1 MVDCGLGAVEASTDK
16 RRMSVGHRNDGASG
30 EARAPHGPAHPRV
43 LIIGAGMSGLLMGIR
58 LLQSG
63 NTNFRIYE
71 KASRIG
77 GTWRENTYPNLA
89 CDVFAVAYTY
99 SFEPNPDWQYRF
111 ARGDEIQT
119 YFERCERKYGL
130 SPFIRFGSAVSE
142 ARWESGRWRLRTADG
157 VEDEGDVLVSAT
169 GALHHPRYPD
179 IPGLRDFA
187 GPCFHT
193 ARWDHTVDLRGKRVG
208 VIGTGSTAS
217 QVVPGIVDKVA
228 RVHLFQRTPQWV
240 LPTPDRKVSQAAR
253 ARRRRHPWLMHL
265 QHWTGLFFMEV
276 FSRAVLGNRILLRY
290 IEQQCQANLAAIR
303 DPELR
308 RKLTPDYPPACKRLV
323 VSEDFADAIQ
333 RDNAE
338 LVDAP
343 IARIEPAGVRTSDG
357 RVVEL
362 DVLVLATGFEPYKVD
377 FELYG
382 ERGARLSERMA
393 GSPLMYR
400 TVGVPGMP
408 NFFMLFG
415 PYSPIGNM
423 SIIENSEVQADY
435 VMQCIDLLRRGALR
449 WMSPREDI
457 ARSLKDDMRHELGNT
472 VWAGG
477 CNSWYLDAEG
487 QPIVYPFRYS
497 RFRRELAAPVLA
509 EYETG

>member
-1 MVDCGLGAVEASTDK
+1 
-16 RRMSVGHRNDGASG
+16 MSDRQ
-30 EARAPHGPAHPRV
+30 PRV

-71 KASRIG
+71 KGPRVG

-111 ARGDEIQT
+111 ARGEEIQK

-130 SPFIRFGSAVSE
+130 SGFIRFSSAVAE
-142 ARWESGRWRLRTADG
+142 ARWEGSRWKLRTVDG
-157 VEDEGDVLVSAT
+157 VEDEGDVLVSAA
-169 GALHHPRYPD
+169 GALHHPRYPE
-179 IPGLRDFA
+179 IPGLGDFA

-217 QVVPGIVDKVA
+217 QVVPGIVDKVD
-228 RVHLFQRTPQWV
+228 RVCLFQRTPQWV
-240 LPTPDRKVSQAAR
+240 MATPDHKVSQSAR
-253 ARRRRHPWLMHL
+253 VRRRRHPWLMRFE
-265 QHWTGLFFMEV
+265 HWLGLFLMEV
-276 FSRAVLGNRILLRY
+276 FSRAVLGNRLLLRY
-290 IEQQCQANLAAIR
+290 IEKQCRANLEAIR

-338 LVDAP
+338 LVTTP
-343 IARIEPAGVRTSDG
+343 IERVEAAGVRTRDG
-357 RVVEL
+357 RLVEL
-362 DVLVLATGFEPYKVD
+362 DVLVLATGFDPYRLD
-377 FELYG
+377 FEVHGLNG
-382 ERGARLSERMA
+382 LRLAERMA
-393 GSPLMYR
+393 GSPLVYR
-400 TVGVPGMP
+400 TVGVPGFP

-415 PYSPIGNM
+415 PYSPIANM

-435 VMQCIDLLRRGALR
+435 VMRCIDLLRRGELR
-449 WMSPREDI
+449 WMSPREAV
-457 ARSLKDDMRHELGNT
+457 ARALKEEMRQRVRST
-472 VWAGG
+472 VWSGG
-477 CNSWYLDAEG
+477 CNSWYLDAQG
-487 QPIVYPFRYS
+487 QPVVYPFPYS
-497 RFRRELAAPVLA
+497 RFRSELAAPVLA